1 MSFVQKIIGFA
12 FAGMLAM
19 SGWGALVDNLG
30 LIGGV
35 LAALLIIYPMWL
47 MNHYNNLTDQAD
59 DAAFVDMGL
68 AIGVAGISRDIFLAG
83 GDIGLLVDA
92 LPTLILVILG
102 AATGGFVAAQIEKRR
117 ERGAE

>member
-1 MSFVQKIIGFA
+1 MSFVQKVIGFA

-19 SGWGALVDNLG
+19 TGWDGLVGNLG
-30 LIGGV
+30 LIGGI
-35 LAALLIIYPMWL
+35 LAGLLIIFPMWL
-47 MNHYNNLTDQAD
+47 MNHYTNLTDQAD

-68 AIGVAGISRDIFLAG
+68 AIGVTGLARDFFMAG
-83 GDIGLLVDA
+83 GDISVVTDA
-92 LPTLILVILG
+92 FPTLILVILG